1 MKRQLWI
8 NLGLALG
15 VVVLAWLVFFKSE
28 QLADAGLHKLSN
40 VKAAQVENISIHVA
54 NQPPIALVKKQN
66 TWFLTEPL
74 NARADPLRVES
85 LLGVLTAQS
94 EKRFAAKDLVRYELD
109 KPLAQLQLG
118 TQSFAFGGVQ
128 PLSNQLYVLT
138 NDAVYLIS
146 PVYFLDV
153 TKPATALIA
162 KQILAPEE
170 VPVAFEFP
178 HYTLTREEGTWRKK
192 PSADTFTQDSAN
204 AFADEWVQAQA
215 TSVQPATSLA
225 SAKLVRISL
234 QSGKTLRVLFARAD
248 NVLLLLREDEG
259 LLYRFPTAAGNS
271 LLQPAFAPPHSASP

>member
-1 MKRQLWI
+1 MRRQLWI

-28 QLADAGLHKLSN
+28 HLADAGLHKLSN
-40 VKAAQVENISIHVA
+40 LKAAQIDNISIRVA
-54 NQPPIALVKKQN
+54 NQPPIALIKKQN
-66 TWFLTEPL
+66 AWFLTEPL

-94 EKRFAAKDLVRYELD
+94 EKRFAAKDLARYELD

-118 TQSFAFGGVQ
+118 KQSFAFGGVQ

-153 TKPATALIA
+153 MKPATGLIA
-162 KQILAPEE
+162 KQILAPDE
-170 VPVAFEFP
+170 VPVAFELP
-178 HYTLTREEGTWRKK
+178 HYTLPRQEGTWRMK
-192 PSADTFTQDSAN
+192 PPAEALTQDSAN
-204 AFADEWVQAQA
+204 IFADEWTHAQA
-215 TSVQPATSLA
+215 SAVQPTTRLDSATVA
-225 SAKLVRISL
+225 RVTL
-234 QSGKTLRVLFARAD
+234 QSGKILRVLFAHVD
-248 NVLLLLREDEG
+248 NEWLLLREDEG

-271 LLQPAFAPPHSASP
+271 LLQPAFAPQH

>member
-1 MKRQLWI
+1 MRRQLWI

-15 VVVLAWLVFFKSE
+15 MVVLAWLVFFKSE

-40 VKAAQVENISIHVA
+40 LKAAQVDNISIRVA
-54 NQPPIALVKKQN
+54 NQPPIALIKKQN
-66 TWFLTEPL
+66 AWFLTEPL

-94 EKRFAAKDLVRYELD
+94 EKRFAAKDLARYELD

-118 TQSFAFGGVQ
+118 KQSFAFGGVQ

-153 TKPATALIA
+153 MKPATGLIA
-162 KQILAPEE
+162 KQILAPDE
-170 VPVAFEFP
+170 VPVAFELP
-178 HYTLTREEGTWRKK
+178 HYTLTRQDGTWRMT
-192 PSADTFTQDSAN
+192 PPAESFTQDNAN

-215 TSVQPATSLA
+215 NAVSQPQHFKDSE
-225 SAKLVRISL
+225 RITL
-234 QSGKTLRVLFARAD
+234 RFASGKTLLLLAAQQGAEWVVQRAD
-248 NVLLLLREDEG
+248 SQLAYHFTLEAAQSLRN
-259 LLYRFPTAAGNS
+259 PWS
-271 LLQPAFAPPHSASP
+271 SAKK

>member
-8 NLGLALG
+8 NLGLAVG

-28 QLADAGLHKLSN
+28 DLADAGLHKLSSL
-40 VKAAQVENISIHVA
+40 KAAQVDNIRIRVP

-66 TWFLTEPL
+66 VWFLTEPL

-94 EKRFAAKDLVRYELD
+94 EKRFAAQDLARYELD
-109 KPLAQLQLG
+109 NPLAQLQLG

-138 NDAVYLIS
+138 NEAVYLIS

-153 TKPATALIA
+153 TKPLTNLIA
-162 KQILAPEE
+162 KQILAPDE

-178 HYTLTREEGTWRKK
+178 HYTLTRKEGTWRMT
-192 PSADTFTQDSAN
+192 PPAESFTQDGAN
-204 AFADEWVQAQA
+204 AFADEWGQAQA
-215 TSVQPATSLA
+215 NIVSQPQHF
-225 SAKLVRISL
+225 KGKERITIRFA
-234 QSGKTLRVLFARAD
+234 SGKS
-248 NVLLLLREDEG
+248 LLLL
-259 LLYRFPTAAGNS
+259 AAQQGAEWVVQRADSQLTYHFTLEAAQS
-271 LLQPAFAPPHSASP
+271 LRNPWQSPKK